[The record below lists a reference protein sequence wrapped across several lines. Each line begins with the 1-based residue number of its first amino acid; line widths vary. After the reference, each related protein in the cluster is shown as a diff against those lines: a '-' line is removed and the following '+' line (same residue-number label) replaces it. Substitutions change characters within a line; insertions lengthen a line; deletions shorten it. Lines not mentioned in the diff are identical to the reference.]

1 MSDAMSREDKLKRV
15 LLIDWDPIGVSEL
28 PEAQDEYDSYLP
40 SVVALL
46 SSGGN
51 QRQLADHLYWIATVQ
66 MGLGGN
72 RQHSEKI
79 AGKLISVWGG
89 PAL

>member
-1 MSDAMSREDKLKRV
+1 MSDAMSRERALKQV
-15 LLIDWDPIGVSEL
+15 LLLDWDPIGVAEF

-51 QRQLADHLYWIATVQ
+51 QQQLADHLYWIATVQ
-66 MGLGGN
+66 MGLGGSH
-72 RQHSEKI
+72 QHAQKI
-79 AGKLISVWGG
+79 AAQLIRVWVGTE
-89 PAL
+89 A

>member
-1 MSDAMSREDKLKRV
+1 MSDAMSREDELKRV
-15 LLIDWDPIGVSEL
+15 LLLDWDPIGVSEL
-28 PEAQDEYDSYLP
+28 PEAQDEYDSYLL

-46 SSGGN
+46 SSGGS
-51 QRQLADHLYWIATVQ
+51 QQQLADHLHWLSTVQ

-89 PAL
+89 TVL